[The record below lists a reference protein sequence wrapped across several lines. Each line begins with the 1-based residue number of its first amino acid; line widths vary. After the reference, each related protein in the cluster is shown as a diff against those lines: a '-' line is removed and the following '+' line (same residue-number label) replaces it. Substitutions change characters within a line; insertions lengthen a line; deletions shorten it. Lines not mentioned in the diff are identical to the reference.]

1 MKKSIFSKAI
11 NAFVIA
17 FVNAL
22 MNWVEQWEN
31 GAYFFLII
39 GDNNCSDVA
48 WKNPTNIESYGAHSI
63 ACEPRAAALF
73 ESMQVTVDMM
83 LEDEQNDEDYRKELQ
98 DPELMEQAWYSHE
111 YTESRQKSKKG
122 GEL

>member
-31 GAYFFLII
+31 GAYFFLLI

-73 ESMQVTVDMM
+73 ESMQLTVDLM
-83 LEDEQNDEDYRKELQ
+83 LEDEQDNKEYQNELQ
-98 DPELMEQAWYSHE
+98 DPALLEQAWYSHE
-111 YTESRQKSKKG
+111 YAESRQ
-122 GEL
+122 